1 MPEAQKRVL
10 IVTYYFPPSGG
21 PAVQRILRLL
31 SVLPGLN
38 WTPTILTVKNGDYP
52 VRDASLLDKIPTGVD
67 VRRTTILEPYRYYRK
82 LTKRREG
89 EALDL
94 SAAALDGSGSK
105 SIRERFAL
113 FLRSWLFIPDPRII
127 WLPFAVREGLRILRG
142 KKIDLIFSS
151 GPPNTVHLVA
161 LLLKRLTGKPWVAD
175 FRDPWFKYLMPRRSG
190 WLPQK
195 VDEALCRQV
204 VKGADHLVWVC
215 DGVRREMDLAARGL
229 FAGKDTVITNGYNQ
243 ADFDGLVPEK
253 SEQFVV
259 TYVGSFFGRY
269 DLDAF
274 IEAVE
279 RLMTDEEDFK
289 RDFKL
294 VFCGAVDASI
304 AAKLRAS
311 TFSENVEFLGYQD
324 HKTTLTKMVSATLLL
339 LYIIDSFEGRN
350 IPTSKLFEYLGARR
364 TVLALAPE
372 DSDAG
377 RILRQTGAGV
387 IVPPNDRDEILQAL
401 AILYGQWQR
410 GELSAAPGHANE
422 VEEYEILHLGRRLVN
437 RWERIAGERT
447 RSARSPQKSK
457 SES

>member
-21 PAVQRILRLL
+21 PAVQRILRFL
-31 SVLPGLN
+31 SILPSLN
-38 WTPTILTVKNGDYP
+38 WKPTILTVKNGDYP
-52 VRDASLLDKIPTGVD
+52 VRDESLLAKIPANVE

-82 LTKRREG
+82 LTKRNEG
-89 EALDL
+89 LAVDL
-94 SAAALDGSGSK
+94 SSAALDGSVRK
-105 SIRERFAL
+105 SIGERFAL
-113 FLRSWLFIPDPRII
+113 FLRSWFFIPDPRIG
-127 WLPFAVREGLRILRG
+127 WLPFAVREGLRVLREQE
-142 KKIDLIFSS
+142 IDLIFSS

-161 LLLKRLTGKPWVAD
+161 FLLKRLTGKPWVAD

-195 VDEALCRQV
+195 LDEALCRSV
-204 VKGADHLVWVC
+204 VKGADRVVWVS

-229 FAGKDTVITNGYNQ
+229 FAGKDTVITNGYSQ

-269 DLDAF
+269 ELDAF

-294 VFCGAVDASI
+294 VLCGAVDASI

-324 HKTTLTKMVSATLLL
+324 HKTTLTKMVSSTLLL

-377 RILRQTGAGV
+377 RILRQTGAGR
-387 IVPPNDRDEILQAL
+387 IVPSAEEESIQTAVLDYYQEWRAGGSIKPTGD
-401 AILYGQWQR
+401 
-410 GELSAAPGHANE
+410 SAAVAI
-422 VEEYEILHLGRRLVN
+422 YEMHSLARRL
-437 RWERIAGERT
+437 AGIWD
-447 RSARSPQKSK
+447 SLAS
-457 SES
+457 